1 MKKQIYAGIVSYN
14 PDIAEIKQELESLTA
29 LNIPIVIVDNNSNNK
44 SMLRT
49 LFNHYRGII
58 AVIWNDENCGI
69 AKAHNQI
76 MQVCESNGAT
86 HVITFDQD
94 SIIPQ
99 NIISEYTKHIN
110 DDIGV
115 ICPTINYL
123 NCENKKK
130 HTSTTVIE
138 REWCIA
144 SGSMINIQAWKDVGG
159 FDERMFIDL
168 VDTDF
173 CLRLRR
179 AGYKNIQ
186 LTSVVLN
193 HNLGNPIT
201 KRILFANFSTT
212 NHSAFRKYYRVR
224 NNIYIA
230 RKGLS
235 SPLKAFYHIWVIFWE
250 TVFLEPQKKEKM
262 KSIFRGVFEG
272 FKMKIQ

>member
-1 MKKQIYAGIVSYN
+1 
-14 PDIAEIKQELESLTA
+14 
-29 LNIPIVIVDNNSNNK
+29 
-44 SMLRT
+44 
-49 LFNHYRGII
+49 
-58 AVIWNDENCGI
+58 
-69 AKAHNQI
+69 
-76 MQVCESNGAT
+76 
-86 HVITFDQD
+86 
-94 SIIPQ
+94 
-99 NIISEYTKHIN
+99 
-110 DDIGV
+110 
-115 ICPTINYL
+115 
-123 NCENKKK
+123 
-130 HTSTTVIE
+130 
-138 REWCIA
+138 
-144 SGSMINIQAWKDVGG
+144 MINIQAWKDVGG

-201 KRILFANFSTT
+201 KRILFTNFSTT

>member
-14 PDIAEIKQELESLTA
+14 PDIAEIKQEIESLKA
-29 LNIPIVIVDNNSNNK
+29 LNIPIVIVDNDSNNK
-44 SMLRT
+44 GVLKN
-49 LFNHYRGII
+49 LFNQYTGII
-58 AVIWNDENCGI
+58 AVVWNDENCGI
-69 AKAHNQI
+69 SKAHNQI
-76 MQVCESNGAT
+76 MHICESNGAS

-99 NIISEYTKHIN
+99 NIISEYSKHIN

-115 ICPTINYL
+115 ICPTINYI
-123 NCENKKK
+123 NCDNKKK
-130 HTSTTVIE
+130 PNSTTIIE

-144 SGSMINIQAWKDVGG
+144 SASMINIKAWRAVGG

-179 AGYKNIQ
+179 VGYKIIE
-186 LTSVVLN
+186 LTTVVLN
-193 HNLGNPIT
+193 HNLGTPMK
-201 KRILFANFSTT
+201 KRILFKTFTTT

-235 SPLKAFYHIWVIFWE
+235 SPLKALYHIWVILWE
-250 TVFLEPQKKEKM
+250 TIFVEPQKKEKM
-262 KSIFRGVFEG
+262 KSIFRGVLDG
-272 FKMKIQ
+272 FKLDIK